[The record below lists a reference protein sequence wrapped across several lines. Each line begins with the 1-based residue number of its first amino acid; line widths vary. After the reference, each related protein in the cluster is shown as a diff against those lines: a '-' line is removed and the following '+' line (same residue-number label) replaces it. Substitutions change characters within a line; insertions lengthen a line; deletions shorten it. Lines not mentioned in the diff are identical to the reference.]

1 MKENS
6 KSKRQKIFKE
16 AKIYKLL
23 NTSLKHKQ
31 IGFPKLYCY
40 GSEGDYNY
48 LVMELLG
55 PSLSELLAYCNGKF
69 TLKTILLLAD
79 QIVDFIS

>member
-1 MKENS
+1 
-6 KSKRQKIFKE
+6 
-16 AKIYKLL
+16 
-23 NTSLKHKQ
+23 
-31 IGFPKLYCY
+31 LYCY